1 MGFRELKTM
10 ADIFTAV
17 IQKLQQIGA
26 FNFLFPYILTSAIFY
41 GLLRKSQI
49 FGKSED
55 NVAVNGIVA
64 IVAALMVLAYPILS
78 GVSMEGLLPP
88 FFAQGLVVT
97 LVFMIAL
104 MIMGMFLPPDLPDV
118 LSKNLLKG
126 NKMGAM
132 LIVGIFFGFLILFL
146 SGLGNVLLG
155 PHVIATIPE
164 DVMTLIAI
172 ILLIIVPILLI
183 VWGGGEKTTTPAPTP
198 EKNNKRE

>member
-1 MGFRELKTM
+1 M
-10 ADIFTAV
+10 ADLFTAV
-17 IQKLQQIGA
+17 IEKLQQIGA

-49 FGKSED
+49 FGKPDE
-55 NVAVNGIVA
+55 NVAVNGIVS

-78 GVSMEGLLPP
+78 GVSIEGLLPP

-104 MIMGMFLPPDLPDV
+104 MIMGMFLPPDLPKV
-118 LSKNLLKG
+118 LSENLLKG

-155 PHVIATIPE
+155 PQVIGTIS
-164 DVMTLIAI
+164 DDAITLVVI
-172 ILLIIVPILLI
+172 ILLIIVPILFI
-183 VWGGGEKTTTPAPTP
+183 MWGGEKPALAPAPKPTT
-198 EKNNKRE
+198 NKGE

>member
-1 MGFRELKTM
+1 M
-10 ADIFTAV
+10 ADIFVAV
-17 IQKLQQIGA
+17 IEKLRDIGA

-49 FGKSED
+49 FGDPDK

-78 GVSMEGLLPP
+78 GVSIEGLLPP
-88 FFAQGLVVT
+88 FFMQGLAVT

-104 MIMGMFLPPDLPDV
+104 MIMGMFLPPDLPKV
-118 LSKNLLKG
+118 LADGLLRG
-126 NKMGAM
+126 NKAGAV
-132 LIVGIFFGFLILFL
+132 LLVGIFFGFLILFL

-155 PHVIATIPE
+155 PQVLTTLPE
-164 DVMTLIAI
+164 DTVTILAI

-183 VWGGGEKTTTPAPTP
+183 TWERKPAPVP
-198 EKNNKRE
+198 EKPKEEKKAA

>member
-1 MGFRELKTM
+1 MP
-10 ADIFTAV
+10 DIFTAV

-26 FNFLFPYILTSAIFY
+26 FNFLFPYILTAAIFY

-49 FGKSED
+49 FGKPDE
-55 NVAVNGIVA
+55 NVAVNGIIA

-78 GVSMEGLLPP
+78 GVSIEGFLPP

-104 MIMGMFLPPDLPDV
+104 MIMGMFLPPDLPTV
-118 LSKNLLKG
+118 LSANLLQG

-132 LIVGIFFGFLILFL
+132 LIVGILFGFLILFL

-155 PHVIATIPE
+155 PNVIATMPE
-164 DVMTLIAI
+164 DLITIIVIIILIAF
-172 ILLIIVPILLI
+172 PILFI
-183 VWGGGEKTTTPAPTP
+183 GWGGKSPAEAPK
-198 EKNNKRE
+198 EKNKGE

>member
-1 MGFRELKTM
+1 M
-10 ADIFTAV
+10 ADLFTAV
-17 IQKLQQIGA
+17 IEKLQQIGA

-49 FGKSED
+49 FGKPDE

-78 GVSMEGLLPP
+78 GVPIGGLFSP
-88 FFAQGLVVT
+88 FFTQALVVT
-97 LVFMIAL
+97 LVFMVAL
-104 MIMGMFLPPDLPDV
+104 MVMGMFLPPDLPNV
-118 LSKNLLKG
+118 LATNLLKG

-155 PHVIATIPE
+155 PNVISALPDDIT
-164 DVMTLIAI
+164 TLIAI
-172 ILLIIVPILLI
+172 VLLIIVPILFI
-183 VWGGGEKTTTPAPTP
+183 MWGGGKSAPTP
-198 EKNNKRE
+198 TTKTEEK